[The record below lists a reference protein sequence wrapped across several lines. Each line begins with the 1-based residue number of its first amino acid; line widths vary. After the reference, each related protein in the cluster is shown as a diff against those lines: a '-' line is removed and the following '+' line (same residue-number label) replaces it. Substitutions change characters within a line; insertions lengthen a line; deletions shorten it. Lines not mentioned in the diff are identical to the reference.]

1 VGDGR
6 KPEALDAY
14 WQAVPAEHRAAVEAV
29 AMDLWE
35 PYFPSTLADV
45 PEAQGKIVHDPYPL
59 GGRLSEAVDQV
70 RQAEHRVLAQA
81 GDDRLTGEMD
91 PGIWTRG

>member
-59 GGRLSEAVDQV
+59 GGGGSV
-70 RQAEHRVLAQA
+70 RR
-81 GDDRLTGEMD
+81 
-91 PGIWTRG
+91 WTRCAKRSTASWRKPAMID